1 MNIKLQRKEL
11 ASTKNALKNEWMRKQ
26 LNIEIKTVEG
36 SRYVDNVI
44 KRRIKEYSLSSQN
57 RRKFLMYCIRA
68 KFENDYLLVTDLI
81 KLVGVSRAAAET
93 MIKECEEANW
103 IIIKRGSGNR
113 RRIQAAEITVETPC
127 TDMDLLYFLTPDG
140 SPTCYNEYSYSSI
153 LYSNGASANNGIQS
167 ETVLIDDNNP
177 NLYYV
182 IVESRSGVSSAF
194 RLTVTCN

>member
-26 LNIEIKTVEG
+26 LNIEIKTAEG

-68 KFENDYLLVTDLI
+68 QLENDYLLVTDLI
-81 KLVGVSRAAAET
+81 KLVGISRAGAET

-103 IIIKRGSGNR
+103 IIIKRGNGNR
-113 RRIQAAEITVETPC
+113 RRIQAADITVETYADYC
-127 TDMDLLYFLTPDG
+127 DWLWKLIYESDMRNL
-140 SPTCYNEYSYSSI
+140 SASINE
-153 LYSNGASANNGIQS
+153 
-167 ETVLIDDNNP
+167 
-177 NLYYV
+177 
-182 IVESRSGVSSAF
+182 VEKLEQTLS
-194 RLTVTCN
+194 